1 MTTSIPVLTFHAIEE
16 HTSVISVSPQVFSHG
31 IGRLHQHGYQTV
43 SLLKAADIIRR
54 GKSFAERSIVIT
66 FDDGYQSVYN
76 NALPVLQRHGMS
88 ATVFLTVGMNKDTD
102 SGGRLPSLGDRTML
116 SWDEIHEMHDS
127 GISFGAHT
135 LTHQDLTRLTNRQL
149 ENEIYSSKVIIEDA
163 LGIPILCFAYPY
175 GRHDSRSRAFVQKH
189 FACACS
195 DRLGLIDA
203 GCDLFAMDR
212 VDAYYLRT
220 ERLFGIM
227 LSRFFSW
234 YIRACNFPRRLRRI
248 LQ

>member
-31 IGRLHQHGYQTV
+31 ISRLHQHGYQTV
-43 SLLKAADIIRR
+43 SLLKAVDIIRR

-66 FDDGYQSVYN
+66 FDDGYQSVFN
-76 NALPVLQRHGMS
+76 NALPVLLRHGMS

-102 SGGRLPSLGDRTML
+102 LGGRLPPLGDRTML

-127 GISFGAHT
+127 GITFGAHT
-135 LTHQDLTRLTNRQL
+135 MTHQDLTRLTNRQL
-149 ENEIYSSKVIIEDA
+149 EDEIFSSKVIIEDA
-163 LGIPILCFAYPY
+163 LGIPVLCFAYPY
-175 GRHDSRSRAFVQKH
+175 GRHDNRSRAFVQKH
-189 FACACS
+189 FSCACS

-203 GCDLFAMDR
+203 GSDLFAIER

>member
-31 IGRLHQHGYQTV
+31 MGRLHQHGYQTV

-102 SGGRLPSLGDRTML
+102 LGGRLPPLGDRTML

-135 LTHQDLTRLTNRQL
+135 MTHQDLTRLSNRQL

-163 LGIPILCFAYPY
+163 LGIPTLCFAYPY

-189 FACACS
+189 FSCACS

-203 GCDLFAMDR
+203 GSDLFAIER

>member
-102 SGGRLPSLGDRTML
+102 LGGRLPPLGDRTML

-127 GISFGAHT
+127 GITFGAHT
-135 LTHQDLTRLTNRQL
+135 MTHQDLTRLTNRQL
-149 ENEIYSSKVIIEDA
+149 EDEIFSSKVIIEDA
-163 LGIPILCFAYPY
+163 LGIPVLCFAYPY

-203 GCDLFAMDR
+203 GSDLFAMDR

-227 LSRFFSW
+227 LSRFFPE
-234 YIRACNFPRRLRRI
+234 YIWARSLLRRVRRV
-248 LQ
+248 LR